1 MHGVTPSTQ
10 KAPIKKRS
18 IVRSI
23 IGTLILLLV
32 LAICGGLI
40 WFNFF
45 RDKMIAQFFAHFPI
59 PTITVSAVD
68 VAPQR
73 WTPGIDAVGT
83 VSAAQGVDVAG
94 ELAGVVKSI
103 NFKANDKVGAADVL
117 VQIDDS
123 LERAD
128 LSAAQSTLSVNQ
140 DAVDRAQRLFKQN
153 FATSADLQ
161 SAQNKLALAQG
172 AMQRI
177 NATLAEKAIKA
188 PFAGVVGIPKIEV
201 GQYIQAGTAV
211 ATLQDLSKMR
221 VDFTVPEQQLPNL
234 KIGQPVS
241 VGLSEGHLDF
251 SGTVTGIDPK
261 INPDSRLITVR
272 AVVDNANDALR
283 PGQFVRVLVQLPEE
297 PNVIAL
303 PQTAVVISLYGSY
316 VYQVVEAPPPAA
328 PAAGEAAAASG
339 SAAPAQGSGG
349 AAPAQPAGPQYI
361 VKQIFVET
369 GRRSGAQIE
378 IKKGIEAGMKIVSS
392 GQNKLN
398 NGSHIAIDNSVNPAN
413 VSADARQ

>member
-10 KAPIKKRS
+10 KAPVKRRS
-18 IVRSI
+18 IVRYI
-23 IGTLILLLV
+23 IGTVLLLFV
-32 LAICGGLI
+32 LAICAGLV

-59 PTITVSAVD
+59 PTITVSAID

-73 WTPGIDAVGT
+73 WTPGIEAVGT
-83 VSAAQGVDVAG
+83 VSAAQGTDVAG
-94 ELAGVVKSI
+94 EVAGVVKSI
-103 NFKANDKVGAADVL
+103 NFKANDKVAAGDVL
-117 VQIDDS
+117 VQIDDT

-128 LSAAQSTLSVNQ
+128 LEAAQSTLAVNQ
-140 DAVDRAQRLFKQN
+140 DALARADKLFKQN

-172 AMQRI
+172 ALQRI
-177 NATLAEKAIKA
+177 NATLSQKAIKA
-188 PFAGVVGIPKIEV
+188 PFGGVVGIPKVEV
-201 GQYIQAGTAV
+201 GQYVQTGAAV

-241 VGLSEGHLDF
+241 AGLSEGHLDF

-261 INPDSRLITVR
+261 ISPESRLITVR
-272 AVVDNANDALR
+272 AVVDNANETLR
-283 PGQFVRVLVQLPEE
+283 PGQFVRVLVHLPEE
-297 PNVIAL
+297 PSVIAL

-328 PAAGEAAAASG
+328 PPAGAG
-339 SAAPAQGSGG
+339 GAAPAQGASG
-349 AAPAQPAGPQYI
+349 APAQPAGPQY
-361 VKQIFVET
+361 VAKQLFVES
-369 GRRSGAQIE
+369 GRRSGTEIE
-378 IKKGIEAGMKIVSS
+378 IKKGIEAGMKIVTS
-392 GQNKLN
+392 GQNKLS
-398 NGSHIAIDNSVNPAN
+398 NGSHIAVDNSVNPAN
-413 VSADARQ
+413 DTADASQ